1 MAFFYPAA
9 IAAGAWALGA
19 YALDLKR
26 KALVHP
32 VDENGT
38 PQETPHFGPVG
49 HIGKWIRS
57 DRRQFVSVQ
66 EDVDELG
73 ATIFLVDYG
82 SGAKTVQY
90 IDPRILE

>member
-1 MAFFYPAA
+1 
-9 IAAGAWALGA
+9 
-19 YALDLKR
+19 
-26 KALVHP
+26 
-32 VDENGT
+32 
-38 PQETPHFGPVG
+38 
-49 HIGKWIRS
+49 
-57 DRRQFVSVQ
+57 VQ